1 MRVIPLT
8 LKQAN
13 ALVDDLHRHHKPVRG
28 HRFSLGLIDDDEIL
42 RGSVI
47 CGRPVARGCD
57 PYLTLE
63 VTRLVTD
70 GTRNACSILYAA
82 AARTAQA
89 MGFDRI
95 QTYTLETED
104 GASLRGSGWVE
115 DGLTAGGQWDRYQ
128 RQGTSLRPAHRP
140 QAALG
145 QDLHTAAVDEQPQDP
160 LGSVSTEGGITWRCM
175 C

>member
-13 ALVDDLHRHHKPVRG
+13 ALVDELHRHHKPVRG

-95 QTYTLETED
+95 QNLYLGD
-104 GASLRGSGWVE
+104 GRRGQLARLWLGRGRPDSWR
-115 DGLTAGGQWDRYQ
+115 AMDRYQ

-145 QDLHTAAVDEQPQDP
+145 QDLCAATVDEQPQDQ

>member
-42 RGSVI
+42 HGSVI

-115 DGLTAGGQWDRYQ
+115 DGLTAGGQWT
-128 RQGTSLRPAHRP
+128 GTNGKERRSDQPTGPKRRWVKTFA
-140 QAALG
+140 
-145 QDLHTAAVDEQPQDP
+145 QPQLTSSP
-160 LGSVSTEGGITWRCM
+160 KTR
-175 C
+175 